1 MRRGSRQIATRVA
14 TPEARRGAPVLPE
27 IEGRFAQVTSAAYL
41 SRAVIETAPLAPP
54 LARTPEEW
62 ARAMTSLGGRA
73 YHGRQVFRWLHV
85 RGVTDPSAMTD
96 LPSGLRASLG
106 GLGLGGVAKIALER
120 RAPDDTRKLL
130 VELAGG
136 ATVETVLIPSVTRGS
151 SDLPSPVADDA
162 DASAADEDEDAEEA
176 VAAGPPVVRV
186 TQCIS
191 TQVGC
196 AMGCVFCASGVAGL
210 KRHLGAD
217 EIVAQVLVGRSR
229 LDENEQLR
237 NVVYMGMGE
246 PLHNYDAVCRSLRL
260 LTHPEGIGLSSRRV
274 TVSTSGLVPEIA
286 KLGQDFGGQIG
297 LAISLHAADDETR
310 TRLMPI
316 NKKYPLARLM
326 DGLRAYPLPKRRRIT
341 IEYTLVA
348 GKNDSAAEA
357 KKLVKLLRGLP
368 VKVNLIPMN
377 PIEASALG
385 PPELSGV
392 LAFQRVLCD
401 AGYSCFIRR
410 RRGDEVGAACGQLAL
425 LGAKP
430 KVRVN
435 RA

>member
-1 MRRGSRQIATRVA
+1 MTDS
-14 TPEARRGAPVLPE
+14 
-27 IEGRFAQVTSAAYL
+27 
-41 SRAVIETAPLAPP
+41 APLAPP

-62 ARAMTSLGGRA
+62 GRAVTSLGGRVF
-73 YHGRQVFRWLHV
+73 HGRQIFKWLHV
-85 RGVTDPSAMTD
+85 RGVTDPKAMTD
-96 LPSGLRASLG
+96 LPSTLRTSLEGLALDA
-106 GLGLGGVAKIALER
+106 GVKISLER
-120 RAPDDTRKLL
+120 RALDDTRKLL
-130 VELAGG
+130 VELVGG
-136 ATVETVLIPSVTRGS
+136 GTVETVLIPGVTRGS
-151 SDLPSPVADDA
+151 STLPSPVSPLADPLAGEDA
-162 DASAADEDEDAEEA
+162 DAA
-176 VAAGPPVVRV
+176 VADDEEETEEPAPGVVRV
-186 TQCIS
+186 TQCVS

-217 EIVAQVLVGRSR
+217 EIVAQVIVGRSR
-229 LDENEQLR
+229 LDPNEQLR

-286 KLGQDFGGQIG
+286 RLGEDFGGQIG

-316 NKKYPLARLM
+316 NKKYPLAKLM
-326 DGLRAYPLPKRRRIT
+326 DALRAYPLPKRRRIT

-377 PIEASALG
+377 PIDASTLG
-385 PPELSGV
+385 PPDLSGV

-410 RRGDEVGAACGQLAL
+410 RRGDEVAAACGQLAL

-435 RA
+435 RG